1 MKHIGMMMAL
11 ALFTWA
17 LPGRAAGPPPTPAA
31 PPEVSSVGVI
41 AGANEPGQR
50 LVITGTVYA
59 PDGVT
64 PAPGVI
70 VYAYQTDAGGEYHND
85 AQRVARL
92 HGWAKSDAQG
102 HFEFRTIHPGAYPA
116 APSRRTSM
124 CTFMAAAIRSSG
136 PRTFALPEIRCSR
149 RKMCSAR
156 RRKEISAA
164 CVPLRAMPQAWST
177 AASISAPARLPIIRW
192 AKAPNCCGA
201 ELRIATQTKFDP
213 PFPRTSIMSSSFN
226 RAGKDPYLGTVGR
239 R

>member
-1 MKHIGMMMAL
+1 MKHIRMMMAL

-50 LVITGTVYA
+50 LVISGTVYA

-85 AQRVARL
+85 VQRVARL

-102 HFEFRTIHPGAYPA
+102 HFEFRTIHPGAYPG
-116 APSRRTSM
+116 RTVPAHIHLHIYGGGYPLQW
-124 CTFMAAAIRSSG
+124 TEDIR
-136 PRTFALPEIRCSR
+136 FAGDPLLKTEDVQR
-149 RKMCSAR
+149 
-156 RRKEISAA
+156 SAA
-164 CVPLRAMPQAWST
+164 KGNFGGVRAVT
-177 AASISAPARLPIIRW
+177 RDAAGVEH
-192 AKAPNCCGA
+192 C
-201 ELRIATQTKFDP
+201 
-213 PFPRTSIMSSSFN
+213 SFN
-226 RAGKDPYLGTVGR
+226 IRASKVTNYPAGESTELLR